1 MRLEYDLTNKSPL
14 RDTPPISLSLFPLEQ
29 VKDNNNNNKTT
40 KKGNSLENMFLVI
53 VRYVCDR
60 LRQMDDVVYHQ
71 PLVLFLPPS
80 TLDNNNNNNILIKH
94 PKRKKNKISR
104 PPSAFKQPQTM
115 MIPPRSLFSL
125 KKKKPPKKQVVY
137 GISFVFMMIIYWQ
150 VYSRRDSIYTHNTI
164 RAKRINKHAP
174 VALWLSMVAAAAAAR

>member
-80 TLDNNNNNNILIKH
+80 TLDNNNNNNNILIKH

-115 MIPPRSLFSL
+115 MRPPRSLFSL
-125 KKKKPPKKQVVY
+125 KKKNPKETSCVWNIFCFYDDYLLAGV
-137 GISFVFMMIIYWQ
+137 
-150 VYSRRDSIYTHNTI
+150 
-164 RAKRINKHAP
+164 
-174 VALWLSMVAAAAAAR
+174 